1 MTITDMFKQMGAPL
15 ANSRWS
21 WGGVRQDGAVILRVW
36 QDEVKRR
43 DGVNWAQLTHHQEF
57 AGREFDLGYQE
68 RNHHVSLVRDGAAC
82 FLVMCEAKDPGRV
95 PREIKRF
102 NEREL
107 FSTGVIAE
115 YGDNT
120 WIALA
125 DRVPARP

>member
-1 MTITDMFKQMGAPL
+1 MTITDMFRQLGAPL

-21 WGGVRQDGAVILRVW
+21 WGGVRPDGAVILRVW

-43 DGVNWAQLTHHQEF
+43 DGVNWAQVTHRQEF
-57 AGREFDLGYQE
+57 AAKENDLGYQE
-68 RNHHVSLVRDGAAC
+68 RNRHVALVLAGAAC

-95 PREIKRF
+95 PREIRRF

-107 FSTGVIAE
+107 FSTGAVAE
-115 YGDNT
+115 YWDNT

-125 DRVPARP
+125 ERVPARP

>member
-1 MTITDMFKQMGAPL
+1 MTITDIFRQLGAPL

-21 WGGVRQDGAVILRVW
+21 WGGVRPDGVVILRVW

-43 DGVNWAQLTHHQEF
+43 DGVNWAQLTHRQEF
-57 AGREFDLGYQE
+57 AAKENDLGYQE
-68 RNHHVSLVRDGAAC
+68 RNRHVALVLAGAAC

-95 PREIKRF
+95 PREIRRF

-107 FSTGVIAE
+107 FSTGAVAE
-115 YGDNT
+115 YADNT

-125 DRVPARP
+125 ERVPARP